1 MVLISIVQTMK
12 NEVVKMVAIKDMEMP
27 KNCVE
32 CNHMDLQQ
40 AINCQLIYSGCA
52 NCGRH
57 PNCPLVEIEERK
69 VGKWILNDN
78 QGVQAVGY
86 KTYHCSECNRE
97 ISSKYHGK
105 ISLLKEYPYCH
116 CGAEMR
122 GVENE

>member
-1 MVLISIVQTMK
+1 MVV
-12 NEVVKMVAIKDMEMP
+12 IKDMEMP
-27 KNCVE
+27 SCCHWDCPLCNEDGGE
-32 CNHMDLQQ
+32 CMLCSHDTKTDTYKER
-40 AINCQLIYSGCA
+40 AKD
-52 NCGRH
+52 
-57 PNCPLVEIEERK
+57 CPLVEIEECK

-122 GVENE
+122 GAENE